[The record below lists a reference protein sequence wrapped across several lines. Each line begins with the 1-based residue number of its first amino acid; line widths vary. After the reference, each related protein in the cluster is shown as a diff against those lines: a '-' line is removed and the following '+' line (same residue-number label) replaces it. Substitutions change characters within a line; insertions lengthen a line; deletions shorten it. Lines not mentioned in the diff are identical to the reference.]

1 MKQFSLN
8 GILLVSLLACSGCVS
23 TSISDSLAA
32 IGHEDTVANSRDVN
46 KKLLT
51 SIQALRR
58 SQNIAE
64 QSYTFAYDLNNKE
77 LNVEDKT
84 KIVSLVINNHQN
96 IVINIAPAKGA
107 NNFEKLALSMA
118 RAEVLRLYIGH
129 FNNKVTIKFA
139 PKLSTNTVNLVT
151 GV

>member
-1 MKQFSLN
+1 
-8 GILLVSLLACSGCVS
+8 LLACSGCVS

-32 IGHEDTVANSRDVN
+32 IEHEDTVANNRAVN

-64 QSYTFAYDLNNKE
+64 KSYTFVYNLNNKE
-77 LNVEDKT
+77 LNDEDKI
-84 KIVSLVINNHQN
+84 KIVSLVINKDQN
-96 IVINIAPAKGA
+96 IIINIAPAKGT

-118 RAEVLRLYIGH
+118 RAEVLRMYIGH
-129 FNNKVTIKFA
+129 FNKKVTIKFD
-139 PKLSTNTVNLVT
+139 PKLSTNTMILFTDV
-151 GV
+151 